1 MLRPAL
7 IAIILTSTALDGQ
20 TETKTDPRAEMEI
33 LFQNPDGGWPK
44 NVEWDSFKTMQE
56 AEKDKERDKN
66 RKSTF
71 DNSATYTQIRN
82 LAKSYKATENRRY
95 RQAAGRG
102 LDYILREQRPSGG
115 WRGSDVDA
123 ITFNDGAMT
132 GVMQLLREVSEAQAH
147 FSWTDKQTRRKAKQA
162 LERAIRV
169 TLDCQIR
176 VNGHKTAWCQ
186 QHDHKSLKPVKART
200 YELPSISGAESVDIV
215 RFLTEI
221 KTPSDEV
228 TEAIESAIAWFQKSA
243 IKGIRIESFPI
254 DPVKDI
260 NKTISSDKRVV
271 MDPNAEPTWA
281 RFYEID
287 TNRPFFCNRDGIKV
301 YSLDKVK
308 LERRTGYSWY
318 GGYAT
323 SLLAGDYPKWKKRL
337 NR

>member
-1 MLRPAL
+1 MLRPGL
-7 IAIILTSTALDGQ
+7 VAIILTSTALGGQ
-20 TETKTDPRAEMEI
+20 TETKTDSRAEMEI

-44 NVEWDSFKTMQE
+44 NVEWGSFKTLQE

-82 LAKSYKATENRRY
+82 LAKSYKTTENRRY
-95 RQAAGRG
+95 RQAARHG

-132 GVMQLLREVSEAQAH
+132 GVMQLLREVSEGQAH

-215 RFLTEI
+215 RFLMKIDQPSPEI
-221 KTPSDEV
+221 
-228 TEAIESAIAWFQKSA
+228 
-243 IKGIRIESFPI
+243 IESFPI
-254 DPVKDI
+254 DPVKDL

-271 MDPNAEPTWA
+271 MDPNAKPTWA